1 MPSTVGSEEHVAARD
16 RSGVR
21 EQGREPLRIALL
33 RGALL
38 GLAGGIT
45 HALTARRGS
54 VTASGLM
61 RAVVL
66 GATYSVAERVLYLPP
81 LVAVAGAL
89 EKAAAPIRAA
99 RPPSRPMHRDG
110 EAIRTRSQLSQVSPS
125 VPPTANRHR
134 AFRQLNAGAVALS
147 FSVVADSA
155 LEHYR
160 GGFYNPAMYIAPAV
174 SGITL
179 ATSLSAASGTPRNT
193 RLRNTVFGAAA
204 LTGLIGTGFHT
215 YNISKRIGGWRWD
228 NLFYGA
234 PLAAPTGITT
244 AGLFG
249 LAASRA
255 LVDARRARPPMLLGF
270 HAGPLIAGG
279 AALGLLG
286 TAAEAG
292 LLHFRGAFQNPFMF
306 LPVTIPPLAALSL
319 GAVMLEPT
327 GGRKSIASGMLWS
340 TVALGF
346 IGMGFHAYGVHRNM
360 GGWHNWTQM
369 IQQGPPVP
377 APPSFTGMAL
387 AGLAALEMME
397 GDTRA

>member
-1 MPSTVGSEEHVAARD
+1 MQFPERN
-16 RSGVR
+16 GVR
-21 EQGREPLRIALL
+21 EQGREPLRTALL

-45 HALTARRGS
+45 DALTERRGS

-61 RAVVL
+61 RATVL
-66 GATYSVAERVLYLPP
+66 GATYSAAERVLDLPP
-81 LVAVAGAL
+81 LASTLEAPLAAAAGAL
-89 EKAAAPIRAA
+89 AKRATPTQAA
-99 RPPSRPMHRDG
+99 RPSSSPMHRDG
-110 EAIRTRSQLSQVSPS
+110 EAIRTRSQPRQISHSA
-125 VPPTANRHR
+125 PPTANRHR
-134 AFRQLNAGAVALS
+134 AFRQLNAGAAALS

-160 GGFYNPAMYIAPAV
+160 GGFYNPAMYIAPIV
-174 SGITL
+174 SGATL
-179 ATSLSAASGTPRNT
+179 ATALSAAAKTPHRT
-193 RLRNTVFGAAA
+193 RFRDVVFGAATV
-204 LTGLIGTGFHT
+204 TGMIGTGFHT
-215 YNISKRIGGWRWD
+215 YNISKRIGGWKWD

-234 PLAAPTGITT
+234 PLAAPTGITA

-255 LVDARRARPPMLLGF
+255 LVGERQTHLPKLLGRP
-270 HAGPLIAGG
+270 AGPLLAGG

-292 LLHFRGAFQNPFMF
+292 LLHFRGAFQDPFMF

-319 GAVMLEPT
+319 GAAMLEPT
-327 GGRKSIASGMLWS
+327 GGRTKIASGMLWS

-346 IGMGFHAYGVHRNM
+346 VGMGFHAYGVHRNM

-369 IQQGPPVP
+369 IQQGPPIP

-387 AGLAALEMME
+387 AGLAALELMK
-397 GDTRA
+397 GGTRA